1 MHRLPHPIFFMHIP
15 KCAGKSVF
23 SILSRKFDRT
33 QICPQ
38 PPYGTWQ
45 WTAGE
50 VRGYSLYSGHFSTDF
65 VEEMATGGAKLVIMR
80 HPLSRIV
87 SLYDFWRSYRWDY
100 INSSLPAPPFNG
112 PALAKSGSL
121 MNFLETTSEF
131 GVSRIY
137 NTAARQVLGRR
148 FAQLW
153 PNQDAI
159 ISESIAALR
168 GFAWVGISE
177 LFGPSAALLCE
188 LLQQPVLTP
197 EPLEGATRDVS
208 TDPNRE
214 IVSRSKPT
222 ALEVERILEG
232 NRVDLALYAEGRK
245 ILEERIGQTLA
256 DPSTRG

>member
-1 MHRLPHPIFFMHIP
+1 MHIP

-23 SILSRKFDRT
+23 SIVSRKFDRT
-33 QICPQ
+33 EICPQ
-38 PPYGTWQ
+38 PPYGTWK
-45 WTAGE
+45 WTPGE

-65 VEEMATGGAKLVIMR
+65 VEEMGTGGSKLVIMR

-100 INSSLPAPPFNG
+100 IRSSLPPPPLNG

-121 MNFLETTSEF
+121 TNFLSTTSDF

-153 PNQDAI
+153 PDEDAI
-159 ISESIAALR
+159 ISESIGALR

-177 LFGPSAALLCE
+177 LFQPSIALLCA
-188 LLQQPVLTP
+188 LLQLAAPPSQPV
-197 EPLEGATRDVS
+197 EGVTYDVS

-214 IVSRSKPT
+214 PVAKSEPT
-222 ALEVERILEG
+222 ESDIERILEG

-245 ILEERIGQTLA
+245 ILEERIGHTLA
-256 DPSTRG
+256 DPSLPG

>member
-1 MHRLPHPIFFMHIP
+1 MHRLLHPIFFMHVP

-23 SILSRKFDRT
+23 SILSRKFDRA

-45 WTAGE
+45 WKASE

-65 VEEMATGGAKLVIMR
+65 VEEMATGGSKLVIMR
-80 HPLSRIV
+80 HPLSRVV

-100 INSSLPAPPFNG
+100 IRSSLPPPPFNG

-121 MNFLETTSEF
+121 MSFLETTSEF

-137 NTAARQVLGRR
+137 NTVARQVLGRR

-153 PNQDAI
+153 PNEDAI
-159 ISESIAALR
+159 ISESISALR

-177 LFGPSAALLCE
+177 LFSPSAALLCAM
-188 LLQQPVLTP
+188 LQLPVASP
-197 EPLEGATRDVS
+197 EPLEGVTHDVS
-208 TDPNRE
+208 TDPHRE
-214 IVSRSKPT
+214 MVSKSKAT
-222 ALEVERILEG
+222 AVEAERILEG
-232 NRVDLALYAEGRK
+232 NRVDLALYEEGRK
-245 ILEERIGQTLA
+245 ILQERIGQTLA
-256 DPSTRG
+256 DPSTSG